1 VSEATKLAAG
11 GHAPIRWILAHSQA
25 LDWWTALSGRHKHLP
40 LAVGLSIF
48 AVAYY
53 LAFKFSVDPTTQVPS
68 PFWFPNSVLLCALL
82 RSRPRYWWL
91 ILLITVP
98 IRLIDNVIPPHPLWY
113 RIGSTAVSA
122 VQALAGAWAFRLIA
136 PQLDR
141 FGSWREWLALGAVVT
156 IAAAAAL
163 SMAGLRLALGQDYW
177 LSFQFGF
184 AGDALALLVVTPALL
199 TWLFW
204 QGPPAAPAGVRG
216 KIEAAALLI
225 ALLAVSHMS
234 FISPSLLTRFPESQY
249 FLPIPLLYW
258 AALRFGMAGASIAV
272 LIVAGFAVH
281 SQPLLQA
288 LGRLQ
293 QTIDFDTYLGNTP
306 AAVLSQFLLFRTVP
320 VYVVAGLVERRQR
333 AELSRRESEDRFR
346 SMANTAPVLIWMSGT
361 DKLCDFFNQV
371 WLDFT
376 GRPLKAELGNGWAE
390 GVHPADLDHCLQTY
404 VTAFD
409 AHRPFRMEYRLRNR
423 DGDYRWIVDIGV
435 PRFDANNNFCGYIG
449 SAIDITEQRQAQE
462 NNAHIGHLQRLAQM
476 GEVTASIAHELRQP
490 LSTIMLHS
498 GTLRTHLPAGGG
510 AQIEEILTSIEQDCQ
525 RASNILAS
533 VRNQV
538 PRRED
543 QFEPINVNTAV
554 IDCNFLISG
563 EAQRRHVRIVTELAN
578 DLPLVNGALTEILQV
593 LLNLVSNAMDA
604 MDDTPS
610 VERCVTL
617 RTAWHGDSVQVSVLD
632 QGHGIKPED
641 LPLLFDS
648 FFTTRPSGMGL
659 GLSIVRSIVQSHRG
673 RVWAENRTSGGA
685 AFHFTLRVPAHRLPT

>member
-1 VSEATKLAAG
+1 
-11 GHAPIRWILAHSQA
+11 LAH
-25 LDWWTALSGRHKHLP
+25 LKPPDWWIALSNRHKYLP
-40 LAVGLSIF
+40 LAVGLCIF
-48 AVAYY
+48 AIAYY
-53 LAFKFSVDPTTQVPS
+53 LAFKFSVDPATQVPS

-82 RSRPRYWWL
+82 RSRPRHWWL

-98 IRLIDNVIPPHPLWY
+98 IRLMDNVIPPHPLWY
-113 RIGSTAVSA
+113 RIGSMAVSA
-122 VQALAGAWAFRLIA
+122 VQALAGAWAFRWIA
-136 PQLDR
+136 PKPER
-141 FGSWREWLALGAVVT
+141 FGSWREWLALGAVLM

-177 LSFQFGF
+177 LSFQLGF

-204 QGPPAAPAGVRG
+204 KGPPVAPAGTRG
-216 KIEAAALLI
+216 EIEAAVLVI

-234 FISPSLLTRFPESQY
+234 FISPSLLAHFPESQY

-258 AALRFGMAGASIAV
+258 AALRFGMAGASIAI

-281 SQPLLQA
+281 SHPLLQA
-288 LGRLQ
+288 FGRLQ

-333 AELSRRESEDRFR
+333 AELSRRESEQRFR
-346 SMANTAPVLIWMSGT
+346 AMANTAPVLIWMSGT
-361 DKLCDFFNQV
+361 DKLCNFFNQV

-390 GVHPADLDHCLQTY
+390 GVHPADLEHCLHTY
-404 VTAFD
+404 ECSFD
-409 AHRPFRMEYRLRNR
+409 KRKPFRMEYRLRNR

-435 PRFDANNNFCGYIG
+435 PRFDADDNFCGYIG

-490 LSTIMLHS
+490 LSTIMLHA
-498 GTLRTHLPAGGG
+498 GTLRTRLPAAGR
-510 AQIEEILTSIEQDCQ
+510 AEIEEILASIERDCQ
-525 RASNILAS
+525 RASNILS
-533 VRNQV
+533 SIRNQV

-543 QFEPINVNTAV
+543 QFEPFNVNTAV

-563 EAQRRHVRIVTELAN
+563 EARQRHVRIMTELAN
-578 DLPLVNGALTEILQV
+578 DLPLVKGAPTEILQV

-604 MDDTPS
+604 MDDTPK

-617 RTAWHGDSVQVSVLD
+617 RTESHGDFVQVSVLD
-632 QGHGIKPED
+632 RGHGIKPENMA
-641 LPLLFDS
+641 LLFDS

-659 GLSIVRSIVQSHRG
+659 GLSIVRSIVQAHRG
-673 RVWAENRTSGGA
+673 RVWAENRASGGA
-685 AFHFTLRVPAHRLPT
+685 AFHFTLKVPQTP